1 MSAPEVRHSPWRRI
15 TATVLVVIASIL
27 AFLAILAIWVNRQ
40 ALNTDNW
47 TKTST
52 ELLQQPVIRDRVAE
66 RLTDELFTS
75 VDVEQAVANVLPPRA
90 QVLAAPAANALRTQ
104 VEKQAKKALARPD
117 VQQLWANANRTAHEQ
132 LLAVL
137 NGGGSTV
144 STQQG
149 VVTLNVSQL
158 LAELQ
163 QQVGV
168 GGRLR
173 KVLPASASTIT
184 LFQANQLKAAQNG
197 VKILRPLPVIL
208 LLVAIGFVAIAIA
221 IAPTW
226 RRRAVRGFGFGLVI
240 AGLGALLVRSV
251 AGGAF
256 VDSLAKTAAAEP
268 AVKEVWT
275 IATDMLGQIAVASIA
290 YGVVL
295 VLAAWLGGSMR
306 PAVAVR
312 RAIAPYYRSPAIAY
326 SVLAVVVLVLVWWAP
341 TPAWRYVAMVL
352 ILIGL
357 LAAGTEALRRQVIR
371 EFPDAT
377 REDATQRNRERW
389 ERLVASTRRGGES
402 VRGAASRT
410 AQSAT
415 STFSA
420 TKEAAAARFTASDA
434 EDARL
439 RQLER
444 LAELR
449 QAGVLDDAE
458 LRAEKAR
465 ILQAAESDGV
475 ATAPGPPTSS

>member
-1 MSAPEVRHSPWRRI
+1 MSAPDVRYSPWRRI
-15 TATVLVVIASIL
+15 TATALVVIASIV

-66 RLTDELFTS
+66 RLTDELFSS
-75 VDVEQAVANVLPPRA
+75 VNVEQAVADVLPPRA
-90 QVLAAPAANALRTQ
+90 QILAAPAANALRGQ

-117 VQQLWANANRTAHEQ
+117 VQQLWADANRTTHEQ

-149 VVTLNVSQL
+149 VVTLDLSQL

-163 QQVGV
+163 QQTGV

-184 LFQANQLKAAQNG
+184 LFRSDQLKAAQNG
-197 VKILRPLPVIL
+197 VKVLRPLPIIL
-208 LLVAIGFVAIAIA
+208 LLISIGLVAIAIA

-240 AGLGALLVRSV
+240 AGLAALLVRSV
-251 AGGAF
+251 AGSAF

-268 AVKEVWT
+268 SVKEVWT
-275 IATDMLGQIAVASIA
+275 IATEMLAQIAVASIA
-290 YGVVL
+290 YGVVM
-295 VLAAWLGGSMR
+295 VIAAWLGGPMR
-306 PAVAVR
+306 AAVAVR

-326 SVLAVVVLVLVWWAP
+326 SVTVVLVAVLIWWAP
-341 TPAWRYVAMVL
+341 TPAWRNVAMVL

-357 LAAGTEALRRQVIR
+357 LLAGTEALRRQVIR
-371 EFPDAT
+371 EYPDAT
-377 REDATQRNRERW
+377 REDAMQRNRERW
-389 ERLVASTRRGGES
+389 ERLVASTRRGGEAM
-402 VRGAASRT
+402 RGAASRT

-420 TKEAAAARFTASDA
+420 TKEAAGARLATSDA

-439 RQLER
+439 AQLER
-444 LAELR
+444 LVQLR
-449 QAGVLDDAE
+449 QAGILDDE
-458 LRAEKAR
+458 EFRAEKAR
-465 ILQAAESDGV
+465 ILEAESDGV
-475 ATAPGPPTSS
+475 ATTSGPTTSS

>member
-66 RLTDELFTS
+66 RLTDELFSS
-75 VDVEQAVANVLPPRA
+75 VDVEQAVANILPPRA

-104 VEKQAKKALARPD
+104 VGKRAKTALARPD
-117 VQQLWANANRTAHEQ
+117 VQQLWADANRSAHEQ

-137 NGGGSTV
+137 DGGGTTV
-144 STQQG
+144 STQKG
-149 VVTLNVSQL
+149 VVTLNLSQL

-163 QQVGV
+163 QQTGI

-184 LFQANQLKAAQNG
+184 LFRSDQLKAAQNG

-208 LLVAIGFVAIAIA
+208 LLIAIGLVAIAIA

-226 RRRAVRGFGFGLVI
+226 RRKAVRAFGFGLVI
-240 AGLGALLVRSV
+240 AGLAALLVRSV

-256 VDSLAKTAAAEP
+256 VDSLAQTAAAEP

-275 IATDMLGQIAVASIA
+275 IATEMLAQISAASIA
-290 YGVVL
+290 YGVVM
-295 VLAAWLGGSMR
+295 VLAAWLGGPMR

-312 RAIAPYYRSPAIAY
+312 RTIAPYYRSPAIAY
-326 SVLAVVVLVLVWWAP
+326 SVTVVLVAVLIWWAP
-341 TPAWRYVAMVL
+341 TPAWR
-352 ILIGL
+352 
-357 LAAGTEALRRQVIR
+357 
-371 EFPDAT
+371 
-377 REDATQRNRERW
+377 N
-389 ERLVASTRRGGES
+389 
-402 VRGAASRT
+402 
-410 AQSAT
+410 
-415 STFSA
+415 
-420 TKEAAAARFTASDA
+420 
-434 EDARL
+434 
-439 RQLER
+439 
-444 LAELR
+444 
-449 QAGVLDDAE
+449 
-458 LRAEKAR
+458 
-465 ILQAAESDGV
+465 
-475 ATAPGPPTSS
+475 